1 MRLRRKIVTAGLSV
15 ACGVALAA
23 CGQQVVTHVQAGDT
37 VHSAL
42 TSVFKSPTTRFV
54 ITGQDL
60 PGAASIA
67 DGSFSVVL
75 TTSLASGA
83 SSSLLRGD
91 QSVDVSIFHASTDLV
106 DIRVVGKSGGYFRVD
121 LRGITDLIGQ
131 GGQTT
136 FASIS
141 SSINKLAGNKDLG
154 YLHDILLGKWVGVS
168 SSTLVAVARQLTG
181 KMPSAASSIANL
193 QKLSQNLQ
201 KINQMKLTV
210 SASFAQSL
218 RTWLSIHKKTAD
230 EYSLSLPV
238 RSFGASLV
246 EKLAKPL
253 AADFN
258 EPSPSRAKLSKT
270 IGEISAKLSL
280 RANLWIS
287 KGAVSKLQVFVPN
300 SSAYLLIGVSHP
312 ATPVEVPANA
322 TMLPASNLSVL
333 FGTSSLGGLKDLGS
347 ASNLLS

>member
-106 DIRVVGKSGGYFRVD
+106 DLRLVGKSGYFRVD

-141 SSINKLAGNKDLG
+141 SSINKLAGNKNLG

-168 SSTLVAVARQLTG
+168 SSTLVAVVRQLTG

-253 AADFN
+253 AADLN
-258 EPSPSRAKLSKT
+258 EPSLSRAQLSKA
-270 IGEISAKLSL
+270 IGDISAKLSL

-287 KGAVSKLQVFVPN
+287 KGSVSKLQVFVPN

-322 TMLPASNLSVL
+322 TMLTASNLSVL
-333 FGTSSLGGLKDLGS
+333 FGTSSLGGLKSLGS
-347 ASNLLS
+347 VSNPLS

>member
-67 DGSFSVVL
+67 DGSFSIVL

-83 SSSLLRGD
+83 SSSVLRGD
-91 QSVDVSIFHASTDLV
+91 QSVDVSILHESTDLV
-106 DIRVVGKSGGYFRVD
+106 DLRLVGKSGYFRVD
-121 LRGITDLIGQ
+121 LRGIADLLGQ
-131 GGQTT
+131 GGQAT
-136 FASIS
+136 FASTA
-141 SSINKLAGNKDLG
+141 SSINKLAGHRGLG
-154 YLHDILLGKWVGVS
+154 YLHQILLGKWVGVS
-168 SSTLVAVARQLTG
+168 SSTLIALARKLAG
-181 KMPSAASSIANL
+181 KMPSAASSISNL

-210 SASFAQSL
+210 SASFAQCL

-230 EYSLSLPV
+230 EYSLSLPA

-253 AADFN
+253 AADLN
-258 EPSPSRAKLSKT
+258 EPSPSRAELSKA

-287 KGAVSKLQVFVPN
+287 KGSVSRLQVFVPN

-312 ATPVEVPANA
+312 AVPVEVPANS
-322 TMLPASNLSVL
+322 TMLTVGNLSVL
-333 FGTSSLGGLKDLGS
+333 FGASPLGGLKDLGS
-347 ASNLLS
+347 VSSLLS

>member
-83 SSSLLRGD
+83 SSSVLRGD
-91 QSVDVSIFHASTDLV
+91 QSVDVSVFHASTDLV
-106 DIRVVGKSGGYFRVD
+106 DLRLVGKSGYFRVD
-121 LRGITDLIGQ
+121 LRGIADLIGQ

-154 YLHDILLGKWVGVS
+154 YLRDVLLGKWVGVS
-168 SSTLVAVARQLTG
+168 SSTLVALARQLAG
-181 KMPSAASSIANL
+181 KMPSSAASSIANL

-210 SASFAQSL
+210 SASFAQCI

-253 AADFN
+253 AADLN
-258 EPSPSRAKLSKT
+258 EPSPSRAQLSKA

-280 RANLWIS
+280 RANMWIS
-287 KGAVSKLQVFVPN
+287 KGSLSKLQFFVPD

-322 TMLPASNLSVL
+322 TMLTASNLRVL
-333 FGTSSLGGLKDLGS
+333 FGTSSLGGLKSLGS
-347 ASNLLS
+347 VSSLLS